1 MSASLRFRVEPA
13 ARFAYSLGMK
23 LTTLIFGAVALCVT
37 ALPSAAQGDSAAPAI
52 APEGTQLVSYRN
64 GDAAR
69 RFQNYDEAIRLYR
82 EECDADEA
90 TSCTSLG
97 DMHRRGLGTNQ
108 DYQLADELYE
118 EACTKGDTVGCRS
131 LANLLFEGRGLAQDY
146 TRARSLY
153 DRACEQDDPTGCAV
167 LGNMMYAGL
176 GGSRQRE
183 EGAQLMREACA
194 AEVEYAC
201 NQVQRYGIDR
211 GNARFYNPWG
221 GN

>member
-1 MSASLRFRVEPA
+1 MRPLA
-13 ARFAYSLGMK
+13 
-23 LTTLIFGAVALCVT
+23 TLFCLAALCAAASPALAQDET
-37 ALPSAAQGDSAAPAI
+37 AAFAIVQDAPR
-52 APEGTQLVSYRN
+52 EVNYRN

-69 RFQNYDEAIRLYR
+69 RFQNYEEAIRLYR
-82 EECDADEA
+82 EECDGDEA

-97 DMHRRGLGTNQ
+97 DMHRRGLGTDQ
-108 DYQLADELYE
+108 DYQLADDLYE
-118 EACTKGDTVGCRS
+118 EACTKGDTVGCLS
-131 LANLLFEGRGLAQDY
+131 LANLLFEGRGLAKDY
-146 TRARSLY
+146 TRARILY

-176 GGSRQRE
+176 GGSQQRE

>member
-1 MSASLRFRVEPA
+1 
-13 ARFAYSLGMK
+13 MK
-23 LTTLIFGAVALCVT
+23 LETLIFCAVALCAAAFP
-37 ALPSAAQGDSAAPAI
+37 ALAQDETTGSAIVQDAPR
-52 APEGTQLVSYRN
+52 EVGYRN

-97 DMHRRGLGTNQ
+97 DMHRRGLGTTQ
-108 DYQLADELYE
+108 DYKLADELYE

-131 LANLLFEGRGLAQDY
+131 LANMLFEGRGLTQDY
-146 TRARSLY
+146 SRARSLY